1 MRDRDGQKEFNSGRR
16 KERLEPEGR
25 IDGVHSS
32 NGGFGPIS
40 RFISKISKAPDSTGI
55 SVRSNEKPV
64 LDKTRLE
71 PIDETSPKMRMA
83 GPEAEKQEVSN
94 ICKDIELLRDIDV
107 SKVNDLAWKEITEF
121 INTSMDYSEKEI
133 EIYSRKREN
142 AYDPNDSRMPQF
154 DNVDRPI
161 HYAAGSIECIDAIE
175 AQLSAEEFRGYL
187 KGNIIKYLWREK
199 HKGGVESLK
208 KAKWYLN
215 KLLG

>member
-16 KERLEPEGR
+16 EERQEPEGR
-25 IDGVHSS
+25 TDGIHSI

-40 RFISKISKAPDSTGI
+40 RFISKISKAPDSTRI
-55 SVRSNEKPV
+55 SVRSNEKTV
-64 LDKTRLE
+64 LDETWLE

-83 GPEAEKQEVSN
+83 GPEAEKKEVSN
-94 ICKDIELLRDIDV
+94 IGKDIELLRDIDV

-121 INTSMDYSEKEI
+121 INKNMDEK
-133 EIYSRKREN
+133 
-142 AYDPNDSRMPQF
+142 DTHFHQF
-154 DNVDRPI
+154 DNVDRPM

>member
-1 MRDRDGQKEFNSGRR
+1 MRDRDGQKESNSGRTEKR
-16 KERLEPEGR
+16 QESKSRTDRLHT
-25 IDGVHSS
+25 I
-32 NGGFGPIS
+32 NGGLGPIS
-40 RFISKISKAPDSTGI
+40 RFITKISKAPDSTGI
-55 SVRSNEKPV
+55 SVRQNEKGI
-64 LDKTRLE
+64 LDETWLE

-83 GPEAEKQEVSN
+83 GPEAEKKEVAN
-94 ICKDIELLRDIDV
+94 LGKDIELLRDKTV
-107 SKVNDLAWKEITEF
+107 NEVNDLAWKEITDF
-121 INTSMDYSEKEI
+121 ITKRMDDK
-133 EIYSRKREN
+133 
-142 AYDPNDSRMPQF
+142 DTHLHQF

>member
-1 MRDRDGQKEFNSGRR
+1 MRDRNGQRESSDRSKQERQKPESRTDRLHPINGR
-16 KERLEPEGR
+16 
-25 IDGVHSS
+25 V
-32 NGGFGPIS
+32 GPIS
-40 RFISKISKAPDSTGI
+40 RFISKVSETTDSIGKSI
-55 SVRSNEKPV
+55 RSNESTI
-64 LDKTRLE
+64 LDETWLE

-83 GPEAEKQEVSN
+83 GPEAEKKEVSN
-94 ICKDIELLRDIDV
+94 IGKDIELLRDIAV
-107 SKVNDLAWKEITEF
+107 NEVNDLAWKEITEF
-121 INTSMDYSEKEI
+121 INKNMD
-133 EIYSRKREN
+133 EN
-142 AYDPNDSRMPQF
+142 DTHFHQF
-154 DNVDRPI
+154 DNVDRPM

>member
-1 MRDRDGQKEFNSGRR
+1 MRDRNGQRESSDRSKQERQKPESRTDRLHPINGR
-16 KERLEPEGR
+16 
-25 IDGVHSS
+25 V
-32 NGGFGPIS
+32 GPIS
-40 RFISKISKAPDSTGI
+40 RFISKVSETTNSIGKSI
-55 SVRSNEKPV
+55 RSNESTI
-64 LDKTRLE
+64 LDETWLE

-83 GPEAEKQEVSN
+83 GPEAEKKEVSN
-94 ICKDIELLRDIDV
+94 IAKDIELLRDIDV

-121 INTSMDYSEKEI
+121 INKNMDEK
-133 EIYSRKREN
+133 
-142 AYDPNDSRMPQF
+142 DTHFHQF
-154 DNVDRPI
+154 DNVDRPM

>member
-1 MRDRDGQKEFNSGRR
+1 
-16 KERLEPEGR
+16 
-25 IDGVHSS
+25 
-32 NGGFGPIS
+32 
-40 RFISKISKAPDSTGI
+40 
-55 SVRSNEKPV
+55 
-64 LDKTRLE
+64 
-71 PIDETSPKMRMA
+71 MRMA
-83 GPEAEKQEVSN
+83 GPEAEKKEVSN
-94 ICKDIELLRDIDV
+94 IGKDIELLRDIDV

-121 INTSMDYSEKEI
+121 INKNMDEKEI
-133 EIYSRKREN
+133 EILSRKKEN
-142 AYDPNDSRMPQF
+142 AYNASDLESMKKDNDNRMHQF
-154 DNVDRPI
+154 DNVDRPM

>member
-1 MRDRDGQKEFNSGRR
+1 
-16 KERLEPEGR
+16 
-25 IDGVHSS
+25 
-32 NGGFGPIS
+32 
-40 RFISKISKAPDSTGI
+40 
-55 SVRSNEKPV
+55 
-64 LDKTRLE
+64 
-71 PIDETSPKMRMA
+71 MRMA

-94 ICKDIELLRDIDV
+94 IGKDIELLRDKTV
-107 SKVNDLAWKEITEF
+107 NEVNDLAWKEITDF
-121 INTSMDYSEKEI
+121 ITKRMDDK
-133 EIYSRKREN
+133 
-142 AYDPNDSRMPQF
+142 DTHLHQF

>member
-1 MRDRDGQKEFNSGRR
+1 MRDRNGQEKFNSGRR
-16 KERLEPEGR
+16 EKRQESESRSNRIHPINGR
-25 IDGVHSS
+25 I
-32 NGGFGPIS
+32 GPIS
-40 RFISKISKAPDSTGI
+40 RFISQVSETIDST
-55 SVRSNEKPV
+55 RSTLRQDEKRI
-64 LDKTRLE
+64 LDKTWLE

-83 GPEAEKQEVSN
+83 GPEAEKKEVSN
-94 ICKDIELLRDIDV
+94 IGKDIELLRDIDV

-121 INTSMDYSEKEI
+121 INKNMDEK
-133 EIYSRKREN
+133 
-142 AYDPNDSRMPQF
+142 DTHFHQF
-154 DNVDRPI
+154 DNVDRPM

-199 HKGGVESLK
+199 HKGGIESLK

>member
-1 MRDRDGQKEFNSGRR
+1 MRDRNGQRESSDRSKQERQKPESRTDRLHPINGR
-16 KERLEPEGR
+16 
-25 IDGVHSS
+25 V
-32 NGGFGPIS
+32 GPIS
-40 RFISKISKAPDSTGI
+40 RFISKVSETTDSIGKSI
-55 SVRSNEKPV
+55 GSNESTI
-64 LDKTRLE
+64 LDETWLE

-83 GPEAEKQEVSN
+83 GPEAEKKEVSN
-94 ICKDIELLRDIDV
+94 IAKDIELLRDIDV

-121 INTSMDYSEKEI
+121 INKNMDEK
-133 EIYSRKREN
+133 
-142 AYDPNDSRMPQF
+142 DTHFHQF
-154 DNVDRPI
+154 DNVDRPM

>member
-1 MRDRDGQKEFNSGRR
+1 
-16 KERLEPEGR
+16 
-25 IDGVHSS
+25 
-32 NGGFGPIS
+32 
-40 RFISKISKAPDSTGI
+40 
-55 SVRSNEKPV
+55 
-64 LDKTRLE
+64 
-71 PIDETSPKMRMA
+71 MRMA
-83 GPEAEKQEVSN
+83 GPEAEKKEISN
-94 ICKDIELLRDIDV
+94 IGKDIELLRDIDV

-121 INTSMDYSEKEI
+121 ISGNMDYSDKEI
-133 EIYSRKREN
+133 EIFSRKKEN
-142 AYDPNDSRMPQF
+142 AYDPNDSRMHQF
-154 DNVDRPI
+154 DNVDRPM

>member
-16 KERLEPEGR
+16 KERQEPESR
-25 IDGVHSS
+25 TDGIHSI

-40 RFISKISKAPDSTGI
+40 RFISKISQTPDSTGI
-55 SVRSNEKPV
+55 SIGSNEKRI
-64 LDKTRLE
+64 LDETWLE

-83 GPEAEKQEVSN
+83 GPEAEKQEVSQLSDN
-94 ICKDIELLRDIDV
+94 LGIFNQKHSTDV
-107 SKVNDLAWKEITEF
+107 LPWEEITKL
-121 INTSMDYSEKEI
+121 IDKHMDEK
-133 EIYSRKREN
+133 
-142 AYDPNDSRMPQF
+142 DNDSRMHQF
-154 DNVDRPI
+154 DNVDRPM
-161 HYAAGSIECIDAIE
+161 HYAAGTIECIDAIE

-199 HKGGVESLK
+199 HKGGIESLK